1 MAHDATYLGRW
12 RLQGAR
18 VMLTKKLKIGIVCP
32 YGWDTPGGVQNHI
45 RDLAEFLIAAGHDVS
60 VLAPA
65 IDEEKLPSYVVSA
78 GKPISIPYNGA
89 VARVLFGP
97 IAYARVR
104 QWISNGNFDLLHL
117 HEPAIPSISLLAC
130 WAAEGPMV
138 GTFHAAAKRQKVIFA
153 IGPILEPAIEKLSAR
168 IAVSEAA
175 RLTLTDHLETDA
187 VVIPNGIYATRYAEG
202 VAQEKWQGN
211 TIGFIGRFEEP
222 RKGLQVLVD
231 ALPIISRFAPDVR
244 VLVAGPGDPKDVE
257 KHIDPQLRKRFEFL
271 GRISE
276 EEKADF
282 MSSVSLYVAPN
293 TGGESFGIILAE
305 ALAGGACVVASD
317 IPAFDS
323 LLGGGEYGAL
333 FESENSTDL
342 AKVVI
347 DLLRDDSKRNELAA
361 AGKARSELFD
371 WDVVADQIFSIY
383 EMAMV
388 GSDGV
393 TLSSDNRSWNRFLSR
408 DEEKK

>member
-1 MAHDATYLGRW
+1 MSL
-12 RLQGAR
+12 
-18 VMLTKKLKIGIVCP
+18 KKLTIGIVCP
-32 YGWDTPGGVQNHI
+32 YGWDTPGGVQNHV
-45 RDLAEFLIAAGHDVS
+45 RDLAEFLIEAGHNVS

-65 IDEEKLPSYVVSA
+65 IDETVLPPYVVNA

-97 IAYARVR
+97 IAFARVR
-104 QWISNGNFDLLHL
+104 QWITSGNFDILHL

-138 GTFHAAAKRQKVIFA
+138 GTFHAAAKHQKVIYA

-175 RLTLTDHLETDA
+175 RLTLTNHLETDA
-187 VVIPNGIYATRYAEG
+187 VVIPNGIYAKRYANG
-202 VAQEKWQGN
+202 VRQEKWSGN

-222 RKGLQVLVD
+222 RKGLQVLLD
-231 ALPIISRFAPDVR
+231 ALPIIARFAPDVR
-244 VLVAGPGDPKDVE
+244 VLVAGPGDSEEVLKS
-257 KHIDPQLRKRFEFL
+257 IDAQLRHRFEFL

-276 EEKADF
+276 TDKADF
-282 MSSVSLYVAPN
+282 MSSVAIYVAPN

-317 IPAFDS
+317 IAAFDS

-333 FESENSTDL
+333 FTSEDSTDL
-342 AKVVI
+342 AKTII
-347 DLLRDDSKRNELAA
+347 DLLRDENKRHEVSVK
-361 AGKARSELFD
+361 GKEHAQIFD
-371 WDVVADQIFSIY
+371 WEVVAEQIFSIY

-388 GSDGV
+388 GGEKI
-393 TLSSDNRSWNRFLSR
+393 TLTSENRSWNRFLSG
-408 DEEKK
+408 DGGKP